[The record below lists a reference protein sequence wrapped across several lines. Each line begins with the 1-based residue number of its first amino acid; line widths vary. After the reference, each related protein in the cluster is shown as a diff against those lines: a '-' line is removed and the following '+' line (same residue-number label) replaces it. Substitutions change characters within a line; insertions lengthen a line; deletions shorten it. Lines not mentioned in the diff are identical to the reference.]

1 VIAVPDAEAHLT
13 TGSPAP
19 LLTIDDLQV
28 AYRLAGKLGQ
38 PAVRGVT
45 VQVRPGELVAVVG
58 ESGSGKTTVVRASL
72 GVLAQ
77 NAEVL
82 RGRISYGKTDVT
94 NWGDRQFAKVRGP
107 FVGFVPQ
114 DPGNSLNPVKRVGRQ
129 LVEAILLHDRKL
141 GGAVARQLALEKL
154 RAAGLTDVERI
165 FHQFPHELSGGMK
178 QRALIAIALASD
190 PKLLIA
196 DEPTSSLD
204 VTVQKTILDHLDR
217 LRAELSLGVL
227 LVTHDLGVATDRA
240 DRLVV
245 MQAGRLIE
253 RGPAALVASRPRE
266 PYTRRLLAA
275 APASHKSRLKATRPA
290 AAVGDEPA
298 ASPILVTDGLV
309 KHFKLRHHGG
319 NSRLTAVDDVSFS
332 IARGTTHALVGE
344 SGAGK
349 STVARIVF
357 GFTKPDAGT
366 VTFDGVD
373 LGTHDRAARRQSRRQ
388 VQFVYQNPF
397 SSLDPRFTVHR
408 LIAEPLQIH
417 RAAAGRAVLNQ
428 RVSELID
435 AVALDPRL
443 LRRRPGELSGGQ
455 AQRVAIARALALNPK
470 LVVLDEAVSALDVSV
485 QAQVL
490 QLLVDLQASL
500 GLSYLFITHD
510 LGVVRLIAHTVS
522 VMRRGRI
529 VEGGPVGEIFAAP
542 REEYTRELIAAIP
555 GRGVTP
561 GQDVANAGGSR
572 IGTGHIA

>member
-1 VIAVPDAEAHLT
+1 
-13 TGSPAP
+13 
-19 LLTIDDLQV
+19 
-28 AYRLAGKLGQ
+28 
-38 PAVRGVT
+38 
-45 VQVRPGELVAVVG
+45 
-58 ESGSGKTTVVRASL
+58 
-72 GVLAQ
+72 
-77 NAEVL
+77 
-82 RGRISYGKTDVT
+82 
-94 NWGDRQFAKVRGP
+94 
-107 FVGFVPQ
+107 VGFVPQ

-332 IARGTTHALVGE
+332 IARG
-344 SGAGK
+344 
-349 STVARIVF
+349 
-357 GFTKPDAGT
+357 
-366 VTFDGVD
+366 
-373 LGTHDRAARRQSRRQ
+373 SRR
-388 VQFVYQNPF
+388 
-397 SSLDPRFTVHR
+397 PR
-408 LIAEPLQIH
+408 
-417 RAAAGRAVLNQ
+417 AGRQ
-428 RVSELID
+428 PH
-435 AVALDPRL
+435 PRH
-443 LRRRPGELSGGQ
+443 RRSRQ
-455 AQRVAIARALALNPK
+455 A
-470 LVVLDEAVSALDVSV
+470 
-485 QAQVL
+485 
-490 QLLVDLQASL
+490 LQAPPP
-500 GLSYLFITHD
+500 
-510 LGVVRLIAHTVS
+510 
-522 VMRRGRI
+522 RG
-529 VEGGPVGEIFAAP
+529 
-542 REEYTRELIAAIP
+542 
-555 GRGVTP
+555 
-561 GQDVANAGGSR
+561 
-572 IGTGHIA
+572 

>member
-1 VIAVPDAEAHLT
+1 
-13 TGSPAP
+13 
-19 LLTIDDLQV
+19 
-28 AYRLAGKLGQ
+28 
-38 PAVRGVT
+38 
-45 VQVRPGELVAVVG
+45 VG
-58 ESGSGKTTVVRASL
+58 ESGSGKTTVVRAAL
-72 GVLAQ
+72 GLLPR
-77 NAEVL
+77 NAEIIE
-82 RGRISYGKTDVT
+82 GRIAYDHTDVT
-94 NWGDRQFAKVRGP
+94 RWGDRQFAKVRGP

-114 DPGNSLNPVKRVGRQ
+114 DPGNALNPVKRVGRQ

-141 GGAVARQLALEKL
+141 GGPVARRLALEKF
-154 RAAGLTDVERI
+154 RTAGLTDVERV
-165 FHQFPHELSGGMK
+165 FDQFPHELSGGMK
-178 QRALIAIALASD
+178 QRALIAIALASN

-227 LVTHDLGVATDRA
+227 LVTHDLGVATERA

-245 MQAGRLIE
+245 MQAGRVVE
-253 RGPAALVASRPRE
+253 RGPTAAVAGSPSE

-275 APASHKSRLKATRPA
+275 APSSRNSRL
-290 AAVGDEPA
+290 EPA
-298 ASPILVTDGLV
+298 VADAREPVAGPILVADGLV
-309 KHFKLRHHGG
+309 KHFKLPHHR
-319 NSRLTAVDDVSFS
+319 SRLTAVDDVSFS
-332 IARGTTHALVGE
+332 IARGTTHAIVGE

-373 LGTHDRAARRQSRRQ
+373 ISALDRTARRRSRRE

-397 SSLDPRFTVHR
+397 SSLDPRFTVRR
-408 LIAEPLQIH
+408 LITEPLQIH
-417 RAAAGRAVLNQ
+417 RIAGGRSALDQ

-435 AVALDPRL
+435 AVALDSRL
-443 LRRRPGELSGGQ
+443 LRRHPAELSGGQ
-455 AQRVAIARALALNPK
+455 AQRVAIARALALNPR

-500 GLSYLFITHD
+500 GLTYLFITHD

-522 VMRRGRI
+522 VMRRGRV
-529 VEGGPVGEIFAAP
+529 VEYGPVSEIFADP

-555 GRGVTP
+555 GRAVTP
-561 GQDVANAGGSR
+561 GRDVS
-572 IGTGHIA
+572 IGA

>member
-1 VIAVPDAEAHLT
+1 MTAVSNAERHLT
-13 TGSPAP
+13 TGSPAT
-19 LLTIDDLQV
+19 LLTIDDLHV
-28 AYRLAGKLGQ
+28 AYRLGGKLGQ
-38 PAVRGVT
+38 PAARGVS

-72 GVLAQ
+72 GLLPP
-77 NAEVL
+77 NAEIL
-82 RGRISYGKTDVT
+82 QGRITYGETDVT
-94 NWGDRQFAKVRGP
+94 KWGDRQFGKVRGP

-114 DPGNSLNPVKRVGRQ
+114 DPGNALNPVKRVGRQ

-141 GGAVARQLALEKL
+141 GTAVSRQLALEKF
-154 RAAGLTDVERI
+154 RTAGLTDVERV
-165 FHQFPHELSGGMK
+165 FAQFPHELSGGMK
-178 QRALIAIALASD
+178 QRALIAIALASN

-227 LVTHDLGVATDRA
+227 LVTHDLGIAAERA

-245 MQAGRLIE
+245 MQAGRVVE
-253 RGPAALVASRPRE
+253 RGPTTVVASAPSE

-275 APASHKSRLKATRPA
+275 APSSHHSRLEATRPA
-290 AAVGDEPA
+290 AAGDDEPA
-298 ASPILVTDGLV
+298 TSPILVTDGLV
-309 KHFKLRHHGG
+309 KHFKLPHHR
-319 NSRLTAVDDVSFS
+319 SRERLTAVDGVSFS
-332 IARGTTHALVGE
+332 IARGTTHAIVGE

-366 VTFDGVD
+366 VTFDGVH
-373 LGTHDRAARRQSRRQ
+373 LGTLDRAARRESRRQ

-397 SSLDPRFTVHR
+397 SSLDPRFTVRR

-417 RAAAGRAVLNQ
+417 RAVAGRPVLDQ
-428 RVSELID
+428 RVSELVE
-435 AVALDPRL
+435 AVALDPHL
-443 LRRRPGELSGGQ
+443 LRRHPAELSGGQ
-455 AQRVAIARALALNPK
+455 AQRVAIARALALNPR

-500 GLSYLFITHD
+500 GLTYLFITHD

-522 VMRRGRI
+522 VMRGGRI
-529 VEGGPVGEIFAAP
+529 VEDGPVGEIFADP

-561 GQDVANAGGSR
+561 GRDMTNAGVS
-572 IGTGHIA
+572 A

>member
-1 VIAVPDAEAHLT
+1 VPNAEKHL
-13 TGSPAP
+13 AP
-19 LLTIDDLQV
+19 LLTIEDLQV
-28 AYRLAGKLGQ
+28 AYRVEGKLGQ
-38 PAVRGVT
+38 PAVQGVS

-72 GVLAQ
+72 GVLPQ
-77 NAEVL
+77 NAEIL
-82 RGRISYGKTDVT
+82 RGRIGYGDTDVT
-94 NWGDRQFAKVRGP
+94 TWGDRQFAKVRGP

-129 LVEAILLHDRKL
+129 LAEAILLHDRKL
-141 GGAVARQLALEKL
+141 GGAASRQLALEKL
-154 RAAGLTDVERI
+154 RTAGLTDADRV
-165 FHQFPHELSGGMK
+165 FDQFPHELSGGMK
-178 QRALIAIALASD
+178 QRALIAIALASN
-190 PKLLIA
+190 PRLLIA

-217 LRAELSLGVL
+217 LRSELSLGVL
-227 LVTHDLGVATDRA
+227 LVTHDLGVATERS

-245 MQAGRLIE
+245 MQAGRVIE
-253 RGPAALVASRPRE
+253 RGPTSLVASAPRE

-275 APASHKSRLKATRPA
+275 APSSHSSRLQAARPA
-290 AAVGDEPA
+290 AAADGESA
-298 ASPILVTDGLV
+298 ASPVLVAHGLV
-309 KHFKLRHHGG
+309 KHFKLRHHRG
-319 NSRLTAVDDVSFS
+319 RAVLTAVDGVSFS
-332 IARGTTHALVGE
+332 IARGTTHAIVGE

-366 VTFDGVD
+366 VTFDGTD
-373 LGTHDRAARRQSRRQ
+373 LATLGRAARRESRRA

-397 SSLDPRFTVHR
+397 SSLDPRFTVRR

-417 RAAAGRAVLNQ
+417 RAVGSRPALRQ
-428 RVSELID
+428 RVSELVD

-443 LRRRPGELSGGQ
+443 LRRHPAELSGGQ
-455 AQRVAIARALALNPK
+455 AQRVAIARALALDPK

-500 GLSYLFITHD
+500 GVTYLFITHD

-529 VEGGPVGEIFAAP
+529 VEDGPVGEVFADP
-542 REEYTRELIAAIP
+542 HEEYTRELIAAIP
-555 GRGVTP
+555 GRDVTS
-561 GQDVANAGGSR
+561 GRDVTNAGVP
-572 IGTGHIA
+572 A

>member
-1 VIAVPDAEAHLT
+1 VTAVSNAERRLS
-13 TGSPAP
+13 TGSAAT
-19 LLTIDDLQV
+19 LLTVEDLHV
-28 AYRLAGKLGQ
+28 GYRVGGKLGQ
-38 PAVRGVT
+38 LAVRGVG
-45 VQVRPGELVAVVG
+45 VQVKPGELVAVVG
-58 ESGSGKTTVVRASL
+58 ESGSGKTTLVRAAL
-72 GVLAQ
+72 GLLPH
-77 NAEVL
+77 NAEI
-82 RGRISYGKTDVT
+82 RQGRIGYDATDVT
-94 NWGDRQFAKVRGP
+94 NWSDRQFGKVRGP

-114 DPGNSLNPVKRVGRQ
+114 DPGNALNPVKRVGRQ
-129 LVEAILLHDRKL
+129 LVEAILMHDRKL
-141 GGAVARQLALEKL
+141 PGAESRQLALEKF
-154 RAAGLTDVERI
+154 RTAGLTDVERV
-165 FHQFPHELSGGMK
+165 FDQFPHELSGGMK

-227 LVTHDLGVATDRA
+227 LVTHDLGIATERA

-245 MQAGRLIE
+245 MQDGRVVE
-253 RGPAALVASRPRE
+253 TGPTAVVASAPSE

-275 APASHKSRLKATRPA
+275 APSSHNSRLEATRA
-290 AAVGDEPA
+290 AAAAGEEPA
-298 ASPILVTDGLV
+298 TGPILVTDGLV
-309 KHFKLRHHGG
+309 KHFKLPHRRGQH
-319 NSRLTAVDDVSFS
+319 LTAVDDVSFS
-332 IARGTTHALVGE
+332 IARGTTHAIVGE

-357 GFTKPDAGT
+357 GFTKPDAGV

-373 LGTHDRAARRQSRRQ
+373 LGPLGRAARRESRRQ
-388 VQFVYQNPF
+388 IQFVYQNPF
-397 SSLDPRFTVHR
+397 SSLDPRFTVRR

-417 RAAAGRAVLNQ
+417 RTAASRPDLDQ
-428 RVSELID
+428 RVSELVD

-443 LRRRPGELSGGQ
+443 LRRHPAELSGGQ

-500 GLSYLFITHD
+500 GLTYLFITHD

-522 VMRRGRI
+522 VMRAGRI
-529 VEGGPVGEIFAAP
+529 VEDGLVGEIFADP

-555 GRGVTP
+555 GRAVTP
-561 GQDVANAGGSR
+561 GRDVTNAGMP
-572 IGTGHIA
+572 A

>member
-1 VIAVPDAEAHLT
+1 VTTVPNAEQH
-13 TGSPAP
+13 
-19 LLTIDDLQV
+19 LLTIDDLYV
-28 AYRLAGKLGQ
+28 GYRLGGKLGQ
-38 PAVRGVT
+38 GAVRGVS
-45 VQVRPGELVAVVG
+45 VQVSPGELVAVVG
-58 ESGSGKTTVVRASL
+58 ESGSGKTTVVRAAL
-72 GVLAQ
+72 GLLPR
-77 NAEVL
+77 NAEIL
-82 RGRISYGKTDVT
+82 EGRIGYGETDVT
-94 NWGDRQFAKVRGP
+94 KWGDRQFAKVRGP
-107 FVGFVPQ
+107 YVGFVPQ
-114 DPGNSLNPVKRVGRQ
+114 DPGNALNPVKRVGRQ

-141 GGAVARQLALEKL
+141 GGPAARQLALEKF
-154 RAAGLTDVERI
+154 RTAGLTDVERV
-165 FHQFPHELSGGMK
+165 FDQFPHELSGGMK
-178 QRALIAIALASD
+178 QRALIAIALASN

-227 LVTHDLGVATDRA
+227 LVTHDLGVATERA

-245 MQAGRLIE
+245 MQAGRVVE
-253 RGPAALVASRPRE
+253 KGPTAVVAGSPSE

-275 APASHKSRLKATRPA
+275 APSSRNSRLEATRPA
-290 AAVGDEPA
+290 VADSREPAVG
-298 ASPILVTDGLV
+298 PILVADSLV
-309 KHFKLRHHGG
+309 KHFKLPHHR
-319 NSRLTAVDDVSFS
+319 SRLTAVDDVSFS
-332 IARGTTHALVGE
+332 IARGTTHAIVGE

-373 LGTHDRAARRQSRRQ
+373 VAALDRTARRRSRRE

-397 SSLDPRFTVHR
+397 SSLDPRFTVRR
-408 LIAEPLQIH
+408 LITEPLQIH
-417 RAAAGRAVLNQ
+417 RTAGSRSALDQ
-428 RVSELID
+428 RVGELID
-435 AVALDPRL
+435 AVALDSRL
-443 LRRRPGELSGGQ
+443 LRRHPAELSGGQ

-500 GLSYLFITHD
+500 GLTYLFITHD

-529 VEGGPVGEIFAAP
+529 VEDGPVGEIFADP

-555 GRGVTP
+555 GRAVTNRGVTT
-561 GQDVANAGGSR
+561 DA
-572 IGTGHIA
+572 

>member
-1 VIAVPDAEAHLT
+1 VTAVSNAERRLS
-13 TGSPAP
+13 TGSSAT
-19 LLTIDDLQV
+19 LLTVEDLHV
-28 AYRLAGKLGQ
+28 GYRVGGKLGQ
-38 PAVRGVT
+38 LAVRGVS
-45 VQVRPGELVAVVG
+45 VQVKPGELVAVVG
-58 ESGSGKTTVVRASL
+58 ESGSGKTTVVRAAL
-72 GVLAQ
+72 GLLPH
-77 NAEVL
+77 NAEI
-82 RGRISYGKTDVT
+82 RQGRISYDATDVT
-94 NWGDRQFAKVRGP
+94 NWSDRQFGKVRGP

-114 DPGNSLNPVKRVGRQ
+114 DPGNALNPVKRVGRQ
-129 LVEAILLHDRKL
+129 LVEAILMHDRKL
-141 GGAVARQLALEKL
+141 PGAESRQLALEKF
-154 RAAGLTDVERI
+154 RTAGLTDVERV
-165 FHQFPHELSGGMK
+165 FDQFPHELSGGMK

-227 LVTHDLGVATDRA
+227 LVTHDLGIATERA

-245 MQAGRLIE
+245 MQDGRVVE
-253 RGPAALVASRPRE
+253 TGPTAVVASAPSE

-275 APASHKSRLKATRPA
+275 APASHNSRLEATRPA
-290 AAVGDEPA
+290 AAAGDEPA
-298 ASPILVTDGLV
+298 ASPILVADGLV
-309 KHFKLRHHGG
+309 KHFKIRHHRGR
-319 NSRLTAVDDVSFS
+319 SRLTAVDDVSFS
-332 IARGTTHALVGE
+332 IARGTTHAIVGE

-366 VTFDGVD
+366 VTFDGD
-373 LGTHDRAARRQSRRQ
+373 DPGTHNRAARRESRRQ

-397 SSLDPRFTVHR
+397 SSLDPHFTVRR

-417 RAAAGRAVLNQ
+417 RAITGRPALNQ

-455 AQRVAIARALALNPK
+455 AQRVAIARALALNPG

-490 QLLVDLQASL
+490 QLLVDLQAAL
-500 GLSYLFITHD
+500 RLTYLFITHD

-529 VEGGPVGEIFAAP
+529 VEGGPVGEIFADP

-555 GRGVTP
+555 GRGVSP
-561 GQDVANAGGSR
+561 GQDVANAGVP
-572 IGTGHIA
+572 A

>member
-1 VIAVPDAEAHLT
+1 VTAVPHAEAHLT
-13 TGSPAP
+13 TDSPVP
-19 LLTIDDLQV
+19 LLTIDDLHV
-28 AYRLAGKLGQ
+28 AYRLEGKLGQ
-38 PAVRGVT
+38 PAVRGVS

-82 RGRISYGKTDVT
+82 QGRISYGETDVT
-94 NWGDRQFAKVRGP
+94 KWGDRQFAKVRGP

-141 GGAVARQLALEKL
+141 GGPVSRQLALEKL
-154 RAAGLTDVERI
+154 RTAGLTDVGRI
-165 FHQFPHELSGGMK
+165 FDQFPHELSGGMK
-178 QRALIAIALASD
+178 QRALIAIALASN
-190 PKLLIA
+190 PELLIA

-227 LVTHDLGVATDRA
+227 LVTHDLGVATERA

-245 MQAGRLIE
+245 MQAGRVVE
-253 RGPAALVASRPRE
+253 RGPTALVASKPRE

-275 APASHKSRLKATRPA
+275 APASHNSRREATRPA

-309 KHFKLRHHGG
+309 KHFKLRHHRG

-332 IARGTTHALVGE
+332 IARGTTHAIVGE

-366 VTFDGVD
+366 VTVDGAD
-373 LGTHDRAARRQSRRQ
+373 LGTLDRAARRRSRRQ

-417 RAAAGRAVLNQ
+417 RAVAGRPVLDQ

-435 AVALDPRL
+435 AVALGPRL
-443 LRRRPGELSGGQ
+443 LRRRPRELSGGQ

-500 GLSYLFITHD
+500 GLTYLFITHD

-529 VEGGPVGEIFAAP
+529 VEDGPVGEIFADP
-542 REEYTRELIAAIP
+542 REKYTRELIAAIP
-555 GRGVTP
+555 GRDVSP
-561 GQDVANAGGSR
+561 GQDVANAGVP
-572 IGTGHIA
+572 A

>member
-1 VIAVPDAEAHLT
+1 VTAVPNAE
-13 TGSPAP
+13 PAAAGP
-19 LLTIDDLQV
+19 AATLLTIDDLQV
-28 AYRLAGKLGQ
+28 AYRVQGKLGQ
-38 PAVRGVT
+38 PAVRGVS

-58 ESGSGKTTVVRASL
+58 ESGSGKTTLVRASL
-72 GVLAQ
+72 GILPQ
-77 NAEVL
+77 NAEIPG
-82 RGRISYGKTDVT
+82 GRIAYGGTDVT
-94 NWGDRQFAKVRGP
+94 KWNDRQFAKVRGP

-141 GGAVARQLALEKL
+141 GRDVSRQLALEKL
-154 RAAGLTDVERI
+154 RAAGLSDAGRV
-165 FHQFPHELSGGMK
+165 FDQFPHELSGGMK
-178 QRALIAIALASD
+178 QRALIAIALASN
-190 PKLLIA
+190 PRLLIA
-196 DEPTSSLD
+196 DEPTSALD

-227 LVTHDLGVATDRA
+227 LVTHDLGVATERA

-245 MQAGRLIE
+245 MQAGRVVE
-253 RGPAALVASRPRE
+253 RGPTALVASAPRE

-275 APASHKSRLKATRPA
+275 APASHDSRLESTRPVA
-290 AAVGDEPA
+290 AARDEPD
-298 ASPILVTDGLV
+298 ASPIVVADGLV
-309 KHFKLRHHGG
+309 KRFRLRHHRGR
-319 NSRLTAVDDVSFS
+319 SQLTAVDGVSFS
-332 IARGTTHALVGE
+332 IARGTTHAIVGE

-357 GFTKPDAGT
+357 GFTAPDAGS
-366 VTFDGVD
+366 VTFDGTD
-373 LGTHDRAARRQSRRQ
+373 LGTHSRSARRRSRREI
-388 VQFVYQNPF
+388 QFVYQNPF
-397 SSLDPRFTVHR
+397 SSLDPRFTARR

-417 RAAAGRAVLNQ
+417 RAAADRAALGE
-428 RVSELID
+428 RVSELVA
-435 AVALDPRL
+435 AVSLDPQF

-470 LVVLDEAVSALDVSV
+470 LVVLDEPVSALDVSV

-522 VMRRGRI
+522 VMRGGRI
-529 VEGGPVGEIFAAP
+529 VEDGPVDEIFADP

-555 GRGVTP
+555 GRNVAPGRDVTNVGVS
-561 GQDVANAGGSR
+561 A
-572 IGTGHIA
+572 